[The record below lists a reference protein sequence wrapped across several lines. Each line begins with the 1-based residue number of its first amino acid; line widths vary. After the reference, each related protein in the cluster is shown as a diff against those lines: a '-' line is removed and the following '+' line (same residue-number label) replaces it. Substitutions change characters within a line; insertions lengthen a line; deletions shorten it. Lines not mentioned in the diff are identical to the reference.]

1 MRVGVTLFAQNY
13 TDWDRFVSQERGD
26 DVPGAAA
33 VPDAEVWRD
42 ELALADLV
50 EPLGYDSLWTIEH
63 HFTPYTMITNP
74 LQFLSYVAGRTKRV
88 DVGTMVVVLPWHNP
102 IRVAE
107 DAVMLQNLL
116 GPDRKLTLGFG
127 RGAGRR
133 EFGGMGVEMG
143 ESRERFLESLEVLRL
158 AIGQDRF
165 SFDGKYYSYPE
176 ISLRP
181 KPRDAS
187 LLDDL
192 YCAWGSPQTAT
203 IAGEAGLKP
212 LIIPQKAWDDYAP
225 EMEAYSA
232 ARAARGDEPA
242 KPIIVVWA
250 YAAPTEA
257 EAHDAARRYMTEYAD
272 SALRHYELTSD
283 HFATTKG
290 YEHYAA
296 MAQALQGSP
305 EVMGQVWVDNHVW
318 GTPEQCVE
326 KIRAV
331 NDKVDP
337 AELVIVGRYGGMP
350 VDEAEASLRLFAD
363 EVLPAVHAMETA
375 PAATAR

>member
-13 TDWDRFVSQERGD
+13 QDWDRFLAQERGEG
-26 DVPGAAA
+26 VPGSAA
-33 VPDAEVWRD
+33 VADADIWRD

-74 LQFLSYVAGRTKRV
+74 LQFLSYAAGRTQRI
-88 DVGTMVVVLPWHNP
+88 DMGTMVVVLPWHNP

-107 DAVMLQNLL
+107 DATMLQNLL

-133 EFGGMGVEMG
+133 EFGGIGVPMG
-143 ESRERFLESLEVLRL
+143 ESRQRFLESLEVLRL

-165 SFDGKYYSYPE
+165 SYDGEFYSYPE
-176 ISLRP
+176 LSLRP

-225 EMEAYSA
+225 EMEAYAA
-232 ARAARGDEPA
+232 ARAARGDAPA

-250 YAAPTEA
+250 YVADTEA
-257 EAHDAARRYMTEYAD
+257 EAHAAATRYMTEYAD
-272 SALRHYELTSD
+272 SAMRHYELASD
-283 HFATTKG
+283 HFATTSG

-296 MAQALQGSP
+296 MAQVLDGSAQA
-305 EVMGQVWVDNHVW
+305 MGQVWVDNHVW

-326 KIRAV
+326 KIRRI

-337 AELVIVGRYGGMP
+337 AELVIVGRYGSMP
-350 VDEAEASLRLFAD
+350 VDEAEANLRLFARD
-363 EVLPAVHAMETA
+363 VLPAVHELTSA
-375 PAATAR
+375 PAGSPG